1 MTLYFVGKVL
11 GKQESS
17 IPCWGEW
24 KLVQPLGGEC
34 YSIEEHTCLPFD
46 SAIPYPGT

>member
-11 GKQESS
+11 GKQ
-17 IPCWGEW
+17 EW